1 MKGLS
6 RKLIAFGAVALTAV
20 SSFAATTSPTV
31 KMPTPDYTNFYAGV
45 GVVLG
50 VSLVVMLAKR
60 LKHYFR

>member
-1 MKGLS
+1 MKKLTKFLPLGLVVLGTS
-6 RKLIAFGAVALTAV
+6 AFADGNVT
-20 SSFAATTSPTV
+20 
-31 KMPTPDYTNFYAGV
+31 MPTPDYTDFYAGV